1 VRTQNTKISIS
12 LAKTARILHRR
23 WRKSRFATRTTP
35 ANTPTWTDACPNWRA
50 LRTCISEPEL
60 AVWVGIIALAGV
72 DAETG
77 MIMLLYLEHAYE
89 KWRTEGRMPTVNDL
103 HEPIIDGTVKRMRP
117 KVMTIMGILM
127 GLLLIMWSDGAG
139 ADVMKRIVAPRIGGV
154 STSFLLELPVYSA
167 IFYVWGVGKSGAL
180 VGQSKRICEW
190 PFP

>member
-1 VRTQNTKISIS
+1 
-12 LAKTARILHRR
+12 
-23 WRKSRFATRTTP
+23 
-35 ANTPTWTDACPNWRA
+35 
-50 LRTCISEPEL
+50 
-60 AVWVGIIALAGV
+60 
-72 DAETG
+72 

-180 VGQSKRICEW
+180 VGQSKRIVNGRSREKGIRQGGIRLIRIFCISHLYPTCNRFAALASAGVSERMRRRR
-190 PFP
+190 